1 MIISIRS
8 NFCLF
13 RKNTNSPFNWS
24 SMANDNIKTKSN
36 TNQAD
41 TKKVTNEVN
50 SNWLLTTKYAS
61 IPRQRGGWS
70 KIRYQLRPETSLP
83 LDNKDTTADASNW
96 VSELQSSFKQMPAEA
111 FEKPNKEFRRA
122 QHRKQTSL
130 PIGGQDNTIG
140 QRTNG

>member
-1 MIISIRS
+1 MD
-8 NFCLF
+8 
-13 RKNTNSPFNWS
+13 
-24 SMANDNIKTKSN
+24 ANNNVKAKSN
-36 TNQAD
+36 TNQAGI
-41 TKKVTNEVN
+41 KKVPNEVN

-61 IPRQRGGWS
+61 LPRQRGGWS

-83 LDNKDTTADASNW
+83 LDIKDTTAEASNW

-130 PIGGQDNTIG
+130 PIGGQDNKTV
-140 QRTNG
+140 QRSNG

>member
-1 MIISIRS
+1 
-8 NFCLF
+8 
-13 RKNTNSPFNWS
+13 
-24 SMANDNIKTKSN
+24 MANDNIKTKAN

-83 LDNKDTTADASNW
+83 LDIKDTTAEASNW

-130 PIGGQDNTIG
+130 PIGAQDNKTV
-140 QRTNG
+140 QRSNG

>member
-1 MIISIRS
+1 
-8 NFCLF
+8 
-13 RKNTNSPFNWS
+13 
-24 SMANDNIKTKSN
+24 MANDKINAKSN
-36 TNQAD
+36 TNHAD
-41 TKKVTNEVN
+41 IKKVTHEVN

-61 IPRQRGGWS
+61 LPRQRGGWS

-96 VSELQSSFKQMPAEA
+96 ESELQSSFKQMPAEA
-111 FEKPNKEFRRA
+111 FETPNKEFRRA

-130 PIGGQDNTIG
+130 PIGGQDNKIV